1 MISIGYSTGKLD
13 RKTWYFVLL
22 KNPPFFSLFRLCALT
37 VVASLD
43 AVSKTRHLEAD
54 VEKWI
59 KVGSVSV
66 QSTERFSEV
75 CQCAE

>member
-1 MISIGYSTGKLD
+1 M
-13 RKTWYFVLL
+13 LL

-54 VEKWI
+54 VARWI
-59 KVGSVSV
+59 KVSSISV
-66 QSTERFSEV
+66 QSTEKFSIVCNALSEEV
-75 CQCAE
+75 SA

>member
-1 MISIGYSTGKLD
+1 M
-13 RKTWYFVLL
+13 LL

-37 VVASLD
+37 MVASLD

-54 VEKWI
+54 VVKWI

-66 QSTERFSEV
+66 QSTEKFSVV
-75 CQCAE
+75 CQCAG

>member
-1 MISIGYSTGKLD
+1 
-13 RKTWYFVLL
+13 VLL

-43 AVSKTRHLEAD
+43 AVSKARHLEAD
-54 VEKWI
+54 VEKCI

-66 QSTERFSEV
+66 QSTERFFAV
-75 CQCAE
+75 YQCAE